1 MDLDTRRIRAHF
13 PGSMVSYGILVK
25 AAVETLRIS
34 IPTLVDG
41 LLDRTDYHRCDGRLD
56 SWSRNLVEQAKIR
69 IDVEGLSN
77 LDRKQSYV
85 VMSNHQ
91 SHYDIPIVFQALGIP
106 IRMVAKTEL
115 FRVPVMGPAMAKS
128 GFVEVDRNNSRR
140 AIQQMRVAKHRLQH
154 DGLSI
159 WIAPE
164 GTRSLDGRMGE
175 FKSGGFHLALATEA
189 RILPLSVCGSIRIH
203 RSGEEHVN
211 LGQRVKVVVHPT
223 VEPADYGKRRLREL
237 MGVVRERIESG
248 LPEEYRSLS

>member
-1 MDLDTRRIRAHF
+1 MA
-13 PGSMVSYGILVK
+13 SYGILVK
-25 AAVETLRIS
+25 AAIETLRIS

-56 SWSRNLVEQAKIR
+56 SWSRNLVEQAR
-69 IDVEGLSN
+69 IHIVVEGLSHLN
-77 LDRKQSYV
+77 HGESYV

-115 FRVPVMGPAMAKS
+115 FRIPVMGPAMSKS
-128 GFVEVDRNNSRR
+128 GFVEVDRQNSRR

-164 GTRSLDGRMGE
+164 GTRSVDGRLAE

-189 RILPLSVCGSIRIH
+189 RILPLSICGSIKVH
-203 RSGEEHVN
+203 KSGEDHVH

-223 VEPADYGKRRLREL
+223 VDPAEYGKRRLREL
-237 MGVVRERIESG
+237 MAVVRERIESG
-248 LPEEYRSLS
+248 LPPEYR